1 MNYRKLD
8 VWEKSVQLAVEV
20 CEMADRLPWRARNLA
35 DQVRRSSCSVPSNV
49 AESTGRSTARDQRQ
63 FAVRARGSL
72 AELDTQ
78 LEICKRLGYVRPTN
92 ATEFENRI
100 EGVGRVLSGLLRYY
114 ARRERE
120 TTKKRRDG

>member
-20 CEMADRLPWRARNLA
+20 FIAVDSLPWRARDLA
-35 DQVRRSSCSVPSNV
+35 AQMRRASASVPSNV
-49 AESTGRSTARDQRQ
+49 AESTGRSTPRDQRQ

-78 LEICKRLGYVRPTN
+78 LEICRRLAYLQDPASADLDR
-92 ATEFENRI
+92 RI
-100 EGVGRVLSGLLRYY
+100 RSVGEVLSGLIRYY
-114 ARRERE
+114 AGREKMIRA
-120 TTKKRRDG
+120 KRKG